1 LEYETEKNEEKEHF
15 ARFAGIC
22 GGTDT
27 AEADLE
33 QDGHRRAIS
42 SSYRP
47 FPKIHR

>member
-1 LEYETEKNEEKEHF
+1 MKQKRTKKKSISPAL
-15 ARFAGIC
+15 RGIC